1 MHLEHF
7 KKQLYDIFKELH
19 EVFFW
24 GVGDFRSLV
33 CSLSLSIILLK
44 TPHAFAQ
51 VRDDRNDELRLDAR
65 TSASERA
72 IAQSVALPASTGSST
87 TESIQAVPNIIMG
100 TSTPHS
106 DFVQTNDA
114 ETSDERQPLM
124 SLVSS
129 SSSFTLDDLGSQIK
143 YCIVFP
149 FLNSFGPPIPTFHVP
164 GCPNAATTPG
174 DSDTSSTSITT
185 GTLSGTVVASP
196 SSTPTTIATGTLSGT
211 VVSSADATLSG
222 TVVAT
227 SVGSGGGSSGGG
239 GSGGRSGSSASNGSS
254 PSGIGGGNP
263 AGEGLGASTSIPGV
277 PNTGAGGE
285 AARTMFSLLLSGLM
299 ALSGAWYLIKYRK
312 LPAH

>member
-1 MHLEHF
+1 MTYPRNYTRSSSRVLA
-7 KKQLYDIFKELH
+7 IFVVL
-19 EVFFW
+19 
-24 GVGDFRSLV
+24 
-33 CSLSLSIILLK
+33 CALSLSIILLK

-227 SVGSGGGSSGGG
+227 SVGNGGGSSGGG
-239 GSGGRSGSSASNGSS
+239 GSGGGGSSGSGGRSGSSASNGSS
-254 PSGIGGGNP
+254 PSGVGGGNP
-263 AGEGLGASTSIPGV
+263 AGEVLGASTSIPGV

-299 ALSGAWYLIKYRK
+299 ALSGAWYLIKSRK
-312 LPAH
+312 LSAL